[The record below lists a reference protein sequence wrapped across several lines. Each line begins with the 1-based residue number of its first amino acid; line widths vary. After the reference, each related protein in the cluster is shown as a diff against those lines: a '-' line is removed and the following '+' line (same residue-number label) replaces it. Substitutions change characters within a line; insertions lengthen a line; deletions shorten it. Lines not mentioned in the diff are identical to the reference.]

1 MPVMLS
7 AVPVE
12 LLVAPAGKLTTV
24 KFVRYSIDGV
34 GNRNAACRQASGLRY
49 SYGVLQDISGRI
61 SSGAGGID
69 NRFGGSGKV
78 RHAFRSGQHPG
89 RIGRIKRGITS
100 GRTSRSIADIAGCC
114 YTADACGIRHGNP

>member
-12 LLVAPAGKLTTV
+12 LSVGPPEADNGE
-24 KFVRYSIDGV
+24 VREVCIDGV
-34 GNRNAACRQASGLRY
+34 GHRNTACRQASGLRY

-61 SSGAGGID
+61 RSGAGGID

-100 GRTSRSIADIAGCC
+100 GIIS
-114 YTADACGIRHGNP
+114 HP